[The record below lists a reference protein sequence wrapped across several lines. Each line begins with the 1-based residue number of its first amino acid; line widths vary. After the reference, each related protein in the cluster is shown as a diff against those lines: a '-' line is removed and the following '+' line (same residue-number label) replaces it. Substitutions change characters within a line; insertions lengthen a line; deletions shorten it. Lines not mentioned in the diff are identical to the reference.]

1 MLRTLAFCLGLLLAR
16 PARATSCQE
25 IIPEPMLLTSANAT
39 ARTGGGIVIAYA
51 TGHQYETE
59 PQKTWTFRD
68 GGKPTFKNIAP
79 GLDVLVIDKPDAL
92 RDGKGNLLV
101 DVTTPDGKQR
111 DALLGAPAVTQID
124 RTESGDRM
132 LGEHWRE
139 HLFAKVKVPATAV
152 ALVVFDAEGKVA
164 RTWGRVTPGTK
175 GVVEVVLYSGGS
187 CGWSPKGM
195 YGASDG
201 DRLRLAW
208 LDTSGRLSKLSK
220 PIRVK
225 KTKR

>member
-1 MLRTLAFCLGLLLAR
+1 MLRALAFCLCLLLTR
-16 PARATSCQE
+16 PTHATSCQE
-25 IIPEPMLLTSANAT
+25 IIPEPTLLTSAKAT
-39 ARTGGGIVIAYA
+39 ARAGGGIVIAYA
-51 TGHQYETE
+51 TGHEYETE

-101 DVTTPDGKQR
+101 DVTAPDDTQR
-111 DALLGAPAVTQID
+111 DKPLGAPVVARID
-124 RTESGDRM
+124 LTESGDRM
-132 LGEHWRE
+132 LGEYWQE

-152 ALVVFDAEGKVA
+152 ALVVFDADGKVA
-164 RTWGRVTPGTK
+164 RTWGQVTPGTK
-175 GVVEVVLYSGGS
+175 GVVEAVLYSGGS
-187 CGWSPKGM
+187 CGWTPKGM

-208 LDTSGRLSKLSK
+208 LDRSGRLSKLSK
-220 PIRVK
+220 PIRVR